1 MISIRESQPE
11 DADRAIEIWRD
22 SVDATH
28 DFLAPDD
35 RAAIEVEVRA
45 FLPKTPMWL
54 AVDEADEPQ
63 AFMILS
69 AFKIEGLFID
79 PNARGSGVGRALVEH
94 ARTFIPQPM
103 VDVNEQNQQ
112 ALGFY
117 EHMGFERIGRSAL
130 DDEGRPYPLLHLQID
145 PPR

>member
-1 MISIRESQPE
+1 MISIRESRP
-11 DADRAIEIWRD
+11 DDSDRAIEIWRR

-28 DFLAPDD
+28 DFLSLDH
-35 RAAIEVEVRA
+35 RAAIEVEVRH

-54 AVDEADEPQ
+54 AVDDADQPQ

-79 PNARGSGVGRALVEH
+79 PEARGDGIGRALVEH

-117 EHMGFERIGRSAL
+117 EHLGFERIGRSEL
-130 DDEGRPYPLLHLQID
+130 DDEGRPYPLIHLQID
-145 PPR
+145 PPA